1 MGHVISR
8 LSIISLHSPK
18 RKSHHFSK
26 GLKAKRTRF
35 VWEQASNLR
44 KDDAEPSVRK
54 EGRVNAPAG
63 VLSYQRVP
71 LCAPKD
77 AFPAFESI
85 SFIPPTTQSSST
97 LLDTTCHLPSTFI
110 PHRKYDRNLQF
121 RPSVKSM
128 SSRTKGFF
136 EQDQR
141 SKVYILQCT
150 RLPDLMLTSPSRDPA
165 IGTGTRIE
173 QHWPILPTSP
183 RHPSLQSPRPLKQNR
198 S

>member
-8 LSIISLHSPK
+8 LSH
-18 RKSHHFSK
+18 RFSK
-26 GLKAKRTRF
+26 GLKAERTR
-35 VWEQASNLR
+35 VVCEQASNLR

-54 EGRVNAPAG
+54 EGSMHQASY
-63 VLSYQRVP
+63 LMCSSYQRVP

-85 SFIPPTTQSSST
+85 SFIPPTTQSSSA

>member
-1 MGHVISR
+1 MPLSR
-8 LSIISLHSPK
+8 RSSIACIFSFRLRNKPLSYICD
-18 RKSHHFSK
+18 RE
-26 GLKAKRTRF
+26 GRTRQE
-35 VWEQASNLR
+35 WSIYI
-44 KDDAEPSVRK
+44 RK

-77 AFPAFESI
+77 AFPAFESV